1 MDHYFGI
8 IGTGDIAAVHARAI
22 SSIMNAHLAGVTD
35 LVRDKALAFSKQFNC
50 SIFDSVSAL
59 VNSPEIEIV
68 CICTPS
74 GTHMEPA
81 LEAIFAGKHC
91 IIEKPLEVTMR
102 RCKAI
107 IDAAKMKNLLVAGI
121 FPMRFLDIN
130 REVRRAVD
138 TGRFGKIVLGDVYV
152 KWFRSQSYY
161 DQVKWR
167 GDLKISGGGAIMNQ
181 TIHSID
187 LLRWLI
193 GDVAE
198 VSAFSAAIGH
208 DGLGVEDTAIANLRF
223 ENGALGVI
231 EASTA
236 VFPGS
241 YKRMEILGTGG
252 SVVIEEE
259 KIIKWKFIDETDR
272 DREIMAHFSEENIKG
287 GGVSDPKAI
296 DDTGHIRQ
304 ISDMVEAIETG
315 RPPMIDAEEAAR
327 AVEIIEA
334 IYESARAGKTVSLK
348 GKKQSQNNK

>member
-1 MDHYFGI
+1 MDHGFGI
-8 IGTGDIAAVHARAI
+8 IGTGDIAAVHARATC
-22 SSIMNAHLAGVTD
+22 SVKNARLAGVTD
-35 LVRDKALAFSKQFNC
+35 INREKALEFSQHYKC
-50 SIFDSVSAL
+50 RIFDSVSEL
-59 VNSPEIEIV
+59 VNSPEVDIV

-81 LEAIFAGKHC
+81 LEAINAGKHC

-107 IDAAKMKNLLVAGI
+107 INAAKEKNVLVAGI

-130 REVRRAVD
+130 RELKNAVD
-138 TGRFGKIVLGDVYV
+138 AGRFGKMILGDVYV
-152 KWFRSQSYY
+152 KWFRNQSYY

-167 GDLKISGGGAIMNQ
+167 GDFRISGGGAIMNQ
-181 TIHSID
+181 AIHSID
-187 LLRWLI
+187 LLRWMM

-198 VSAFSAAIGH
+198 VNAFTATLGH
-208 DGLGVEDTAIANLRF
+208 ESLGVEDTAVASLRF

-252 SVVIEEE
+252 SAVIEEE
-259 KIIKWKFIDETDR
+259 KIIKWEFIDETDR
-272 DREIMAHFSEENIKG
+272 DRTIKAHFSEENIKG

-296 DDTGHIRQ
+296 SDTGHIRQ
-304 ISDMVEAIETG
+304 ISDMVEAIDVG
-315 RPPMIDAEEAAR
+315 RTPLVDAEEAAK

-334 IYESARAGKTVSLK
+334 IYKSARTGKTVSLE
-348 GKKQSQNNK
+348 GKKKY